1 MKRLFVAINIVPNS
15 KLLQA
20 YNVIQKRCHSG
31 KIKWVDENLFHLTLK
46 FIGETPQDSIEKIS
60 KALRQ
65 IAVDTD
71 AFTFNLKGVGIFGS
85 SYHPRIIRVNIEE
98 GMNLMT
104 LGNKIATGL
113 EAIGFPQ
120 DRQNFVP
127 HLTLGRIKKVQ
138 DKEFFQQTINIYQSE
153 FFQKVNISEIFL
165 YESKLHPSGP
175 EYFILE
181 KYKLT

>member
-1 MKRLFVAINIVPNS
+1 MKRLFVAVNIVPNS
-15 KLLQA
+15 RLLQA
-20 YNVIQKRCHSG
+20 YSEIQKRCHAG
-31 KIKWVDENLFHLTLK
+31 KIKWVDAHLFHLTLK
-46 FIGETPQDSIEKIS
+46 FIGETPQDSIDKIS
-60 KALRQ
+60 KVLRKVA
-65 IAVDTD
+65 IDTD

-85 SYHPRIIRVNIEE
+85 SYHPRIIRVNIED
-98 GMNLMT
+98 GMGLIT

-138 DKEFFQQTINIYQSE
+138 DKEFFQQTIKMYQSQ
-153 FFQKVNISEIFL
+153 FFQKVSVSEIIL
-165 YESKLHPSGP
+165 YESVLHLSGP

-181 KYKLT
+181 KYKLG

>member
-1 MKRLFVAINIVPNS
+1 MKRLFVAINIVPDS
-15 KLLQA
+15 KLLQV
-20 YNVIQKRCHSG
+20 YKEIQKRCYAD
-31 KIKWVDENLFHLTLK
+31 KIKWVDAHLFHLTLK
-46 FIGETPQDSIEKIS
+46 FIGETPQDSTDNIS
-60 KALRQ
+60 KVLRQ
-65 IAVDTD
+65 IADNTD

-98 GMNLMT
+98 GKNLIR

-138 DKEFFQQTINIYQSE
+138 DKEFFQKTIKIYQTE
-153 FFQKVNISEIFL
+153 FFQKVNISEFFL
-165 YESKLHPSGP
+165 YESKLHPYGP
-175 EYFILE
+175 EYFVLE
-181 KYKLT
+181 QYKLT